1 MAKLEYQQLGALLSI
16 GIMLPA
22 CTGIGYG
29 IGYLLDRLFGTASV
43 FKIVFL
49 LFGIAAGLINL
60 LRTVSKT
67 THDEPPQ

>member
-1 MAKLEYQQLGALLSI
+1 MAKTGYQQLGELLSV

-22 CTGIGYG
+22 SIGIGYG
-29 IGYLLDRLFGTASV
+29 IGYLLDRLFGTAQV